1 MANNRRAA
9 AIWHN
14 TTWPWCEWNRKSEQQ
29 EAREQSRFWAS
40 AENERRNKK
49 PLHWV
54 ETCRL
59 SFHFRSLA
67 ECANYWCEWN
77 HLGHESLST
86 TPHRAVRTAASCQ
99 LSQAIG
105 AMLIIAP
112 LHRSEPNWV
121 VAWKSLANFTRFVPG
136 VCVDITRRA
145 HFSSRW
151 SIVNDSIEWSHQLP
165 HAVPLIAQLLTVAS
179 LPTLSDFATSR

>member
-86 TPHRAVRTAASCQ
+86 TPHRVVRTAASCRKRLVQ
-99 LSQAIG
+99 CWLSRRCIG
-105 AMLIIAP
+105 RSLIE
-112 LHRSEPNWV
+112 S
-121 VAWKSLANFTRFVPG
+121 SLGNRWQISRDSFRA
-136 VCVDITRRA
+136 CVST
-145 HFSSRW
+145 SRVGF
-151 SIVNDSIEWSHQLP
+151 IF
-165 HAVPLIAQLLTVAS
+165 QLLVDRS
-179 LPTLSDFATSR
+179 